1 MADAEPFDRAVRRH
15 RRDRA
20 AAHFDRFAFL
30 KDAMTAEL
38 LARATDT
45 GREFVDA
52 LDLGCHDGRLGRS
65 LSAEHVTCAD
75 AGESFAR
82 AAGGICCD
90 EDRLPFCDGMFD
102 LIASAGS
109 LQAVNDLPGAL
120 VQIRRALRPGGL
132 FLAAFPGGES
142 LREIRAC
149 FLEAE
154 SALTGRA
161 AARIAPMVDVAAAG
175 ALLQRAGFN
184 MPVADVDTVTVRY
197 ASLFAALDDLRGMGE
212 SNVLTTRAPLRRDVL
227 ADAAVRF
234 ASMAQPDG
242 KTAVTVQIIY
252 LTGWAAT
259 GDPAALGERLKQRL
273 Q

>member
-1 MADAEPFDRAVRRH
+1 MAEAEPFDRAVRRR

-20 AAHFDRFAFL
+20 ASSFDRYAFL

-38 LARATDT
+38 LARAADT
-45 GREFVDA
+45 GRDFATA

-65 LSAEHVTCAD
+65 IPADHVTFAD
-75 AGESFAR
+75 AGAAFAR
-82 AAGGICCD
+82 VAGGVCCD
-90 EDRLPFCDGMFD
+90 EDRLPFGDGTFD

-120 VQIRRALRPGGL
+120 VQIRRALRPGSL

-149 FLEAE
+149 LLEAE

-175 ALLQRAGFN
+175 ALLQRAGFT

-197 ASLFAALDDLRGMGE
+197 ANLFAALDDLRGMGE
-212 SNVLTTRAPLRRDVL
+212 SNVLTARAPLRRDVL
-227 ADAAVRF
+227 ADAAARF
-234 ASMAQPDG
+234 ASLAQPDG

-259 GDPAALGERLKQRL
+259 GDSAALGDQLKQRL